1 MNFFLFGVYFMYR
14 KDESVMGI
22 PGMHTTIDYKKLI
35 ELQAKQ
41 TQEIVSLEQ
50 TFSSRGK
57 VKQKSMQS
65 KNKVIT
71 KKR

>member
-1 MNFFLFGVYFMYR
+1 MYR